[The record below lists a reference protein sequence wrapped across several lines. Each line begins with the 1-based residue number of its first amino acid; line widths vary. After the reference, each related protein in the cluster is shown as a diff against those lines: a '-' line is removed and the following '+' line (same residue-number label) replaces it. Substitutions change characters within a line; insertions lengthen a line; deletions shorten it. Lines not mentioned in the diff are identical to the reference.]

1 MYGEEVRLVIHKKD
15 RIDYIL
21 DGMADLYGVS
31 RKDIYARRHNP
42 DLARRKAIAIKLL
55 VDVADCTLQEICDTF
70 QTSSKQALSAS
81 YLRITDDI
89 SSLKEAKAEYTRVT
103 NHLGL

>member
-1 MYGEEVRLVIHKKD
+1 MYGEEVKLVIYKKD

-21 DGMADLYGVS
+21 NGMADLYGIS
-31 RKDIYARRHNP
+31 REDIYARRHNP

-70 QTSSKQALSAS
+70 GTTSKQALSAS
-81 YLRITDDI
+81 YLKINDDLAF
-89 SSLKEAKAEYTRVT
+89 LKEAKSEYT
-103 NHLGL
+103 

>member
-1 MYGEEVRLVIHKKD
+1 MKLVIHKKD

-21 DGMADLYGVS
+21 NGMAELYGVS
-31 RKDIYARRHNP
+31 RKDIYARRRNT

-70 QTSSKQALSAS
+70 QTSSKQALSSS
-81 YLRITDDI
+81 YLNFNDDLVSI
-89 SSLKEAKAEYTRVT
+89 REVRAEYEKVI

>member
-1 MYGEEVRLVIHKKD
+1 MKLVIHKKD

-21 DGMADLYGVS
+21 NGMAELYGVS
-31 RKDIYARRHNP
+31 RKDIYARRRNT

-70 QTSSKQALSAS
+70 H
-81 YLRITDDI
+81 II
-89 SSLKEAKAEYTRVT
+89 
-103 NHLGL
+103 NWGLYSIMFYVILIPLHM